1 MIGITERGDACLDRS
16 WVEKQHLIDGLIL
29 ITKRCD
35 EEFVSFVQEKA
46 TVPYIIH
53 ATCTGYGGTV
63 VEPNVVKKE
72 EIFKALKKADKEKV
86 VLRIDPIFLT
96 ERGVENAIRIM
107 EEGIELG
114 VKRIRFS
121 FLDLYP
127 HVRKRFKEAGLVI
140 KQDNSLAEKWFERI
154 KKVTDVSFESCG
166 ESTKE
171 FPEIS
176 KYASGCVSQ
185 KDMDLMGLAAKAA
198 GVSHQ
203 RISCLCCAQKY
214 ELLEHKTRCA
224 HGCIYCYWV
233 DANRAESK

>member
-121 FLDLYP
+121 FWTFTHMYVSDL
-127 HVRKRFKEAGLVI
+127 RK
-140 KQDNSLAEKWFERI
+140 LA
-154 KKVTDVSFESCG
+154 
-166 ESTKE
+166 
-171 FPEIS
+171 
-176 KYASGCVSQ
+176 
-185 KDMDLMGLAAKAA
+185 
-198 GVSHQ
+198 
-203 RISCLCCAQKY
+203 
-214 ELLEHKTRCA
+214 
-224 HGCIYCYWV
+224 
-233 DANRAESK
+233 